1 MPLESAETRP
11 RSNFPESRVALA
23 RFSKV
28 QSAKLNT
35 DETILMAG
43 TEYFG
48 ETSVQPRDHIPVN
61 TMRNSHNHTLS
72 RH

>member
-1 MPLESAETRP
+1 MPLEPAETRP
-11 RSNFPESRVALA
+11 RSNDFPESVS

-35 DETILMAG
+35 DETILTAG

-48 ETSVQPRDHIPVN
+48 QTAVQPVHILVN
-61 TMRNSHNHTLS
+61 TMRKSHNHSLS